1 MRCFASTGE
10 ASAPED
16 YHWLMAQAGYK
27 PVLELCGGTELGG
40 AFISGSLLQPQAPST
55 FSTPTLGK
63 TQADAAPCT
72 AATGSARHVT
82 RLIGAEQC
90 CTLSSPPM
98 DGF

>member
-16 YHWLMAQAGYK
+16 YHWLTAQAGYK

-63 TQADAAPCT
+63 PQADAALCST
-72 AATGSARHVT
+72 ATGSARYLTWLHN
-82 RLIGAEQC
+82 AAH
-90 CTLSSPPM
+90 
-98 DGF
+98 